1 MIELTLQ
8 QRQTVAQ
15 EKETPPRAVDP
26 DTDTTYVLIKEEVY
40 LRLKALLEEPE
51 GSQFLD
57 DMYPSVM
64 EVFRRDG
71 WDDPAMDIYNDLD
84 PPQPPPPLGP
94 PHWGKRKGGEEKVPF
109 FRFLTLVFLVNQ
121 PIRRVSKIILGLIL
135 RFFKETRFLNLS
147 LYCKQLIL
155 E

>member
-1 MIELTLQ
+1 MIELTIQ

-40 LRLKALLEEPE
+40 ARLKALLEEPE

-64 EVFRRDG
+64 EVFGRDG

-84 PPQPPPPLGP
+84 P
-94 PHWGKRKGGEEKVPF
+94 
-109 FRFLTLVFLVNQ
+109 
-121 PIRRVSKIILGLIL
+121 RRQS
-135 RFFKETRFLNLS
+135 
-147 LYCKQLIL
+147 
-155 E
+155 